1 MSGTSQAVDALRDPI
16 SVTLVANYVSYQK
29 RLPQTLLAAGMLR
42 RLIVF
47 GAAAEVQDPDGA
59 GNLRVV
65 KRFPAYDLSRRVMW
79 GTWRRLP
86 GTGRSKLPIVATVS
100 IQDRLIA
107 KWVPQSDIFHTCTA
121 VALRSIAVA
130 KRRGAVTILENASMH
145 PRRWQREVLAEC
157 KQFGV
162 RPWNCDVAL
171 PAPLIRRR
179 ELEYD
184 LCDRIIVPSSVARQ
198 SFEEFGHGKKVEVML
213 RGVDHTLFSPPA
225 ARESRELFRVCF
237 VGRIELAKGVP
248 YLLRAWKHLSLRNA
262 ELLLVGA
269 VQPEIAPIL
278 KEYGTENIKL
288 AGWLPPQEV
297 AERYRRCDLFV
308 MPSVNEGLA
317 LVILEAMASG
327 LPIVATDRSGA
338 ADVIHDGKEG
348 FVVPARNA
356 YALAEAIQWCYRHRE
371 AASAIGMAARAKVE
385 AQFTLAHYEARVIRL
400 YEATIGRRPL
410 GTSVSSP
417 RS

>member
-1 MSGTSQAVDALRDPI
+1 VSEASPAAASGSNAI

-47 GAAAEVQDPDGA
+47 GAASEVQDPDGA

-65 KRFPAYDLSRRVMW
+65 KRFPAYDLSKRVVW
-79 GTWRRLP
+79 GIWRRLP
-86 GTGRSKLPIVATVS
+86 GTGRSKLPIAATVS
-100 IQDRLIA
+100 IQDRLTA
-107 KWVPQSDIFHTCTA
+107 KWVPKSDFFHTCTGVSLQSMA
-121 VALRSIAVA
+121 AA
-130 KRRGAVTILENASMH
+130 RRQGAISILENASMH
-145 PRRWQREVLAEC
+145 PRHWQREVLAEC

-162 RPWNCDVAL
+162 RPWNCDVSL

-184 LCDRIIVPSSVARQ
+184 LCDRIVVPSSVARQ
-198 SFEEFGHGKKVEVML
+198 SFEEFGYGKKVEVML
-213 RGVDHTLFSPPA
+213 RGVDHTVFRPPDT
-225 ARESRELFRVCF
+225 RGPRDFFRVCF

-248 YLLRAWKHLSLRNA
+248 YLLRAWKRLALRNA
-262 ELLLVGA
+262 ELLLIGT

-278 KEYGTENIKL
+278 KEYGAANIRL
-288 AGWLPPQEV
+288 TGWVPPQEL
-297 AERYRRCDLFV
+297 AEHYRQSDLFV

-338 ADVIHDGKEG
+338 ADVVDDGKEG
-348 FVVPARNA
+348 FVVPARNVD
-356 YALAEAIQWCYRHRE
+356 ALVESIRWCSEHRAEA
-371 AASAIGMAARAKVE
+371 SAMAKTARAKVE
-385 AQFTLAHYEARVIRL
+385 AQFTIPHYEARVIRL
-400 YEATIGRRPL
+400 YESVIQTIRD
-410 GTSVSSP
+410 
-417 RS
+417 